1 MAILRLE
8 HQSVGVKILPALA
21 VKDRADR
28 QRVSHDLMLLRNWRE
43 LEKVTDNT
51 YSEIGL
57 LARLEDDIKHFGIEH
72 RHLIDHQT
80 VVVLFDLAAIFDER
94 TSVIRTYRAV
104 GVADAE
110 RGMHGWHIRPEN
122 RRGHTSSRR
131 QQTPPR
137 VERQCFTGQ
146 IGLPASCWPE
156 DRTVPEALHWQTGQP
171 RRRDLAGGQEVSF
184 VRG

>member
-1 MAILRLE
+1 KTFQKRGVSMAILRLE

-72 RHLIDHQT
+72 RHIIHDQT
-80 VVVLFDLAAIFDER
+80 VIMLLDLVTIPNQRPF
-94 TSVIRTYRAV
+94 VIGA
-104 GVADAE
+104 
-110 RGMHGWHIRPEN
+110 H
-122 RRGHTSSRR
+122 
-131 QQTPPR
+131 
-137 VERQCFTGQ
+137 C
-146 IGLPASCWPE
+146 
-156 DRTVPEALHWQTGQP
+156 
-171 RRRDLAGGQEVSF
+171 
-184 VRG
+184 